1 MSGRRSL
8 PGRIADRIAL
18 RRGALHERR
27 LAEDHLRRAGRPE
40 LDAWFVERHGSSV
53 LHGPLAGLSYP
64 PAVLADVHHL
74 TAKLLGAYEEE
85 LSAVIAAEV
94 ERRPPLFVD
103 IGSADGYYAAG
114 FALASPGTVVHAFE
128 IDPVARGVLDRL
140 VRTNGLAARV
150 FMHGPA
156 NARRLAEHDLAGA
169 FVLCDIEGA
178 ELDVLAGEA
187 VPALAH
193 ATLLVEVHPLAGGA
207 DTAPALRERF
217 GPTHRIEAIE
227 PRERDPAAQP
237 ELDGAPHRDS
247 ALDEYRFGRTSWLAM
262 HPRTLPH

>member
-8 PGRIADRIAL
+8 PGRVADRLAL

-27 LAEDHLRRAGRPE
+27 LADDYLARAGRPE

-53 LHGPLAGLSYP
+53 LHGPLAGLWYP
-64 PAVLADVHHL
+64 PAVLGDVHHL

-85 LSAVIAAEV
+85 LAGVVAEQA

-114 FALASPGTVVHAFE
+114 FALASPGTVVHAYE
-128 IDPVARGVLDRL
+128 IDPVARGVCERL
-140 VRTNGLAARV
+140 VRTSGLGARV

-156 NARRLAEHDLAGA
+156 NARRLAEYDLDGA

-187 VPALAH
+187 VPALAR
-193 ATLLVEVHPLAGGA
+193 ATLLVEVHPLSSGG
-207 DTAPALRERF
+207 DTARPLRELF
-217 GPTHRIEAIE
+217 EPTHAIEAIE
-227 PRERDPAAQP
+227 PRRRDPHAYP
-237 ELDGAPHRDS
+237 ELEGAPNR
-247 ALDEYRFGRTSWLAM
+247 ATAVDEFRPFRTSWLVM
-262 HPRTLPH
+262 RPRG